1 VAEQNIIEAIE
12 FAAGLI
18 DALASQITAHHE
30 RLESGET
37 EALPGLPL
45 ATMEELFQPITGDIL
60 KAGEGLAG
68 SLDKLRAAAYR
79 ANLA

>member
-1 VAEQNIIEAIE
+1 MTMNIVEVVE
-12 FAAGLI
+12 FAARLINGL
-18 DALASQITAHHE
+18 AGNITRHCE

-37 EALPGLPL
+37 EAAPGLPL
-45 ATMEELFQPITGDIL
+45 APMEELVQPFASDLL
-60 KAGEGLAG
+60 KAGEKLAD

>member
-1 VAEQNIIEAIE
+1 MNIVEVVE
-12 FAAGLI
+12 HAAKFVDL
-18 DALASQITAHHE
+18 LAAQIIKHHE

-45 ATMEELFQPITGDIL
+45 ASTEELFQPLAGDLL
-60 KAGEGLAG
+60 KAGEGLAD

-79 ANLA
+79 SNLA

>member
-1 VAEQNIIEAIE
+1 MTMNIVEAIDHAARLIDTVAEQ
-12 FAAGLI
+12 
-18 DALASQITAHHE
+18 ITQHHE

-37 EALPGLPL
+37 EAGPGLPL
-45 ATMEELFQPITGDIL
+45 APTEELFQPFVGDVL
-60 KAGEGLAG
+60 KAGEGLAD